1 MSNKIIVTG
10 GAGFIGS
17 HLVDRLLRKG
27 FEVTVID
34 NFSSGKL
41 ENINDHATKEAFH
54 LIRGDI
60 RNYNLVRK
68 AVKEAHAI
76 FHEAAVSS
84 WSDSWKNLLDLN
96 QVNINGTLTLLKT
109 CVDSNVERFIYASS
123 ASVYGEAN
131 IQPQHEDLT
140 PKPISPYGVSKLS
153 AEQFVQVFHKLYDL
167 GTVCLR
173 YFNVYGPRQT
183 YGPYSSVITNFIN
196 RILRNSRP
204 IIYGDGEQTRDFVNI
219 KDVVDANML
228 ALTKKNAIGKVFN
241 IGTGIVTT
249 INEVAEILLQTIN
262 KPNLKP
268 TYMNP
273 RLGDIQH
280 SCADIQKA
288 RKTLRH
294 NPRITLGNGLR
305 ELVRYADPSDMPAP
319 R

>member
-1 MSNKIIVTG
+1 MPNRIIVTG

-17 HLVDRLLRKG
+17 HLVDRLLGNG

-34 NFSSGKL
+34 NLSSGKI

-54 LIRGDI
+54 LVRGDI
-60 RNYNLVRK
+60 RNYNLVKK
-68 AVKEAHAI
+68 AVKEADAI
-76 FHEAAVSS
+76 FHEAAMSS
-84 WSDSWKNLLDLN
+84 WSDSWKSLLDLN

-109 CVDSNVERFIYASS
+109 CIDSNVKRFIYASS

-131 IQPQHEDLT
+131 VQPQHEGLT

-153 AEQFVQVFHKLYDL
+153 AEQFVQVFHKLYGL
-167 GTVCLR
+167 ETICLR
-173 YFNVYGPRQT
+173 YFNVYGLRQM

-196 RILRNSRP
+196 RMLRNSRP

-219 KDVVDANML
+219 KDVVDANMI
-228 ALTKKNAIGKVFN
+228 ALTTKNAVGKVFN
-241 IGTGIVTT
+241 IGTGTATT

-273 RLGDIQH
+273 RLGDIQR

-288 RKTLRH
+288 RKTLGYDS
-294 NPRITLGNGLR
+294 RITLENGLR
-305 ELVRYADPSDMPAP
+305 ELVRYIDPTDMPAP